1 MYRQIMADTDEL
13 IALAEKAPVP
23 AAAVAKGDTD
33 KEKREAAAKIMVEA
47 RATIADRNKDLDSRE
62 LDDLEE
68 TLIGDIEKN
77 YSGEVGSL
85 ETLAKIILH
94 HISSVEQRK
103 GITFQVI
110 AEIISFGD
118 EDLNTKISDVI
129 NKYITMIKLV
139 LSEGVKSGV
148 VNQDVDLDATA
159 KIFFG
164 MTQGLVNIW
173 ALSKYSFNLEK
184 EYMPLWNV
192 LLKTIAKPENSVK

>member
-1 MYRQIMADTDEL
+1 MQVRKDTL
-13 IALAEKAPVP
+13 IRKKEIV
-23 AAAVAKGDTD
+23 AAVRKLIIIYGSENVTIKKIAQEIGIS
-33 KEKREAAAKIMVEA
+33 EAAIYRHFNSK
-47 RATIADRNKDLDSRE
+47 KDILSF
-62 LDDLEE
+62 LIDDLEE
-68 TLIGDIEKN
+68 TLIGDIAKN

-173 ALSKYSFNLEK
+173 ALSKYSFNLEE

>member
-1 MYRQIMADTDEL
+1 MQVRKDTL
-13 IALAEKAPVP
+13 IRKKEIV
-23 AAAVAKGDTD
+23 AAVRKLIIIYGSENVTIKKIAQEIGIS
-33 KEKREAAAKIMVEA
+33 EAAIYRHFNSK
-47 RATIADRNKDLDSRE
+47 KDILSF
-62 LDDLEE
+62 LIDDLEA
-68 TLIGDIEKN
+68 TLIGDIKKN
-77 YSGEVGSL
+77 YSGEIGSL
-85 ETLAKIILH
+85 ETLERIILH

-173 ALSKYSFNLEK
+173 ALSKYKFNLEE
-184 EYMPLWNV
+184 EYIPLWNA
-192 LLKTIAKPENSVK
+192 LLKTIAKP

>member
-1 MYRQIMADTDEL
+1 MQIRKDTL
-13 IALAEKAPVP
+13 IRKKEIV
-23 AAAVAKGDTD
+23 AAVRKLIIIYGSENVTTKKIAQEIGIS
-33 KEKREAAAKIMVEA
+33 EAAIYRHFNSK
-47 RATIADRNKDLDSRE
+47 KDILSF
-62 LDDLEE
+62 LIDDLEK

-77 YSGEVGSL
+77 YSGDVGSL

>member
-1 MYRQIMADTDEL
+1 MQIRKDTL
-13 IALAEKAPVP
+13 IRKKEIV
-23 AAAVAKGDTD
+23 AAVRKLIIIYGSENVTTKKIAQEIGIS
-33 KEKREAAAKIMVEA
+33 EAAIYRHFNSK
-47 RATIADRNKDLDSRE
+47 KDILSF
-62 LDDLEE
+62 LIDDLEK

-77 YSGEVGSL
+77 YSGDVGSL

-173 ALSKYSFNLEK
+173 ALSKYKFNLEE

>member
-1 MYRQIMADTDEL
+1 MQVRKDTL
-13 IALAEKAPVP
+13 IRKKEIV
-23 AAAVAKGDTD
+23 AAVRKLIIIYGSENVTIKKIAQEIGIS
-33 KEKREAAAKIMVEA
+33 EAAIYRHFNSK
-47 RATIADRNKDLDSRE
+47 KDILSF
-62 LDDLEE
+62 LIDDLEE

-77 YSGEVGSL
+77 YSGAVGSL

-129 NKYITMIKLV
+129 NKYITMIKLI

-164 MTQGLVNIW
+164 MTQDWSISGH
-173 ALSKYSFNLEK
+173 
-184 EYMPLWNV
+184 
-192 LLKTIAKPENSVK
+192 